1 MPQQVFAAEVQQTAE
16 SGVQLKKMII
26 APDSLLPGY
35 EADMNNIAARYMGRN
50 ITVNDLNTAVTEVTN
65 YYREHGYPA
74 ATAYLPAQANDK
86 GEVQIAVAPGKYGKI
101 TVDNQSRLS
110 DDVINRCIAGL
121 HVGDVIDGRTLETAI
136 YNIKDLKGVKVGAVM
151 SPGANEGESYGEVRE
166 EKGM

>member
-1 MPQQVFAAEVQQTAE
+1 MYRLYREAVSMEMRSMNRLKPMKKLAMLTAVGMLIPMVGVGMPQQVFAAEVQQTAE

-74 ATAYLPAQANDK
+74 A
-86 GEVQIAVAPGKYGKI
+86 
-101 TVDNQSRLS
+101 
-110 DDVINRCIAGL
+110 
-121 HVGDVIDGRTLETAI
+121 
-136 YNIKDLKGVKVGAVM
+136 
-151 SPGANEGESYGEVRE
+151 
-166 EKGM
+166 